1 MRILPVRSGPG
12 NDMAEEIVT
21 LRKNLKALIIF
32 RVIFVTLFFGSSF
45 LVWGLQRFPYILSLT
60 YLITALYIATIVY
73 ALLLERIR
81 TLYLFGY
88 VQLVLDVFFE
98 LILIYYTG
106 GIDSWF
112 SFTLVLT
119 ILASSIILNKKAGF
133 LIATLSAILY
143 GTLVNL
149 QLYNYLPATSEGF
162 MQAKDYLYKIFLHAI
177 FFYLTAY
184 LSGYLSS
191 RLEKTT
197 QKLEEK
203 NIDFRD
209 LEFFNH
215 EVVENLPSGL
225 FTTDISGNVIIFNRS
240 AEIITGVKRDLIL
253 GRKISDILPIF
264 TFPFSE
270 GRKEEVITVD
280 GVQKIIGLGVSPLR
294 GVSEQIKGF
303 VVIFQ
308 DLSKLKKLEAVI
320 KQKEKWAAIG
330 ELSSNIAHEIR
341 NPLASLKG
349 SIELLKEDTVA
360 ENYKERLM
368 EIALQEM
375 DRLNRII
382 TDFLTYSRPTPPELQ
397 RVDLRRLLD
406 ETLDLLENVHQGD
419 NIVSLRKTY
428 TGPIDVTADPQK
440 MRQVFWNL
448 GINAIEAMPGGGTL
462 TVFAEDSE
470 STVKIVFKDS
480 GSGIEE
486 KDIEKI
492 FYPFFTTKERGTGL
506 GLAIAYRIV
515 EEHEGRLTVNSRPG
529 LGTTFEVI
537 LPKKDEKD

>member
-1 MRILPVRSGPG
+1 
-12 NDMAEEIVT
+12 MAGEVVT
-21 LRKNLKALIIF
+21 LKKKLKALIVF

-45 LVWGLQRFPYILSLT
+45 LVWGLPRFSYIHSLT
-60 YLITALYIATIVY
+60 YLIIVLYVVTIVY
-73 ALLLERIR
+73 ALLLERVR
-81 TLYLFGY
+81 NLFLFGY
-88 VQLVLDVFFE
+88 VQLALDVFLE

-119 ILASSIILNKKAGF
+119 ILASSIILNKRAGF
-133 LIATLSAILY
+133 IIATLSSILY

-149 QLYNYLPATSEGF
+149 QLYDFLPATSEGL
-162 MQAKDYLYKIFLHAI
+162 MEAKDYLYKIFLHAI

-191 RLEKTT
+191 RLEKTV

-209 LEFFNH
+209 LEFFNR

-225 FTTDISGNVIIFNRS
+225 FTTDISGNVMIFNRS
-240 AEIITGVKRDLIL
+240 AEAITGVKRELVV
-253 GRKISDILPIF
+253 GRKIYEVLPVF

-270 GRKEEVITVD
+270 GRKEEVLTVD

-294 GVSEQIKGF
+294 GVSEDIKGF
-303 VVIFQ
+303 IAIFQ
-308 DLSKLKKLEAVI
+308 DLTKLKKLEAGI

-330 ELSSNIAHEIR
+330 ELSSNMAHEIR

-397 RVDLRRLLD
+397 KVDLRRLLD

-419 NIVSLRKTY
+419 NVISLRKTY
-428 TGPIDVTADPQK
+428 TGPIEVTVDPQK

-462 TVFAEDSE
+462 TVSSEDLE
-470 STVKIVFKDS
+470 SAVKIAFRDS
-480 GSGIEE
+480 GAGIEE
-486 KDIEKI
+486 KNIEKI

-515 EEHEGRLTVNSRPG
+515 EEHEGRLIADSKPG

-537 LPKKDEKD
+537 LPKNDEKN

>member
-1 MRILPVRSGPG
+1 
-12 NDMAEEIVT
+12 MAEEIVT
-21 LRKNLKALIIF
+21 LRKKLKALIVF

-45 LVWGLQRFPYILSLT
+45 LVWGLQRFPYIRSLT
-60 YLITALYIATIVY
+60 YLIIALYFATIVY

-81 TLYLFGY
+81 NLFLFGY

-98 LILIYYTG
+98 LFLIYFTG
-106 GIDSWF
+106 GIESWF

-119 ILASSIILNKKAGF
+119 ILASSIILNKRAGF
-133 LIATLSAILY
+133 IVATLSSILY

-149 QLYNYLPATSEGF
+149 QLYDYLPATSEGF
-162 MQAKDYLYKIFLHAI
+162 MEAKDYLYKIFLHTI

-191 RLEKTT
+191 RLEKTA

-203 NIDFRD
+203 NLDFRD
-209 LEFFNH
+209 LEFFNR

-225 FTTDISGNVIIFNRS
+225 FTTDISGTVMIFNRS
-240 AEIITGVKRDLIL
+240 AEIITGVKRDLL
-253 GRKISDILPIF
+253 VGRKIYDILPIF

-270 GRKEEVITVD
+270 GRKEEVITVN

-294 GVSEQIKGF
+294 GVSENIKGF
-303 VVIFQ
+303 VAIFQ
-308 DLSKLKKLEAVI
+308 DLTQLKKLEAGI

-330 ELSSNIAHEIR
+330 ELSSSIAHEIR

-397 RVDLRRLLD
+397 KIDIHKLLD

-419 NIVSLRKTY
+419 NVVSLRKTY
-428 TGPIDVTADPQK
+428 TTGPIEATVDPQK

-448 GINAIEAMPGGGTL
+448 GINAIESMPGGGTL
-462 TVFAEDSE
+462 TVSVEDSE
-470 STVKIVFKDS
+470 STVTIAFQDS

-515 EEHEGRLTVNSRPG
+515 EEHEGRLTVNSKPG

-537 LPKKDEKD
+537 LPKKDEKG